1 MIEILSQG
9 GPLLYVIAL
18 CGIVATLVFLE
29 RALHLH
35 RARIRSEDFL
45 NGIFNNIRRG
55 NIDEALNLCSETPG
69 PVASLMKT
77 AILHRHNDATNLRS
91 ALDDIGSA
99 ELMRAER
106 RLVVITAIAQI
117 TPLLGLLG
125 TVAAMIRALLIMNQ
139 QAPLVPMAD
148 LSYWLMQALVTTAA
162 GLSVAIPAYAAFHF
176 LANRVERIV
185 IDMERASTEIMGFIT
200 GDDSVTDTSATTES
214 HYENTESNT

>member
-1 MIEILSQG
+1 MFEILSQG

-18 CGIVATLVFLE
+18 CGIIAILVFLE

-55 NIDEALNLCSETPG
+55 NIDEALTLCSETAG

-77 AILHRHNDATNLRS
+77 AILHRHDAATNLRS
-91 ALDDIGSA
+91 ALDDIGRA
-99 ELMRAER
+99 ELMRMER

-125 TVAAMIRALLIMNQ
+125 TVAAMIRALLIMNL
-139 QAPLVPMAD
+139 QAPLVPMGD
-148 LSYWLMQALVTTAA
+148 LSHWLMQALVTTAA
-162 GLSVAIPAYAAFHF
+162 GLSVAIPSYAAFHF

-185 IDMERASTEIMGFIT
+185 IDMERASTEIMGFVT
-200 GDDSVTDTSATTES
+200 GTDAANASPATTETQ
-214 HYENTESNT
+214 HETNVSNT

>member
-77 AILHRHNDATNLRS
+77 AILHRHNDATNLRA

-99 ELMRAER
+99 ELMRVER

-148 LSYWLMQALVTTAA
+148 LAAWLMQALVTTAA

-200 GDDSVTDTSATTES
+200 GDYSVTDTPTTTES
-214 HYENTESNT
+214 HHENTDSNT